1 MSMCWQEELLE
12 MMNENQDQIQQK
24 ENEVE
29 DVKLTLKSLQVKLLK
44 VEGGG
49 DQIGPGPRSQAY
61 VYFDIRNESFR

>member
-1 MSMCWQEELLE
+1 

-29 DVKLTLKSLQVKLLK
+29 GVKLTLKSLQVKLLK

-49 DQIGPGPRSQAY
+49 QIGPGPRSQAY

>member
-1 MSMCWQEELLE
+1 

-29 DVKLTLKSLQVKLLK
+29 GVKLTLKSLQVKLLK

-49 DQIGPGPRSQAY
+49 PNWPRA
-61 VYFDIRNESFR
+61 

>member
-1 MSMCWQEELLE
+1 

-29 DVKLTLKSLQVKLLK
+29 GVKLTLKSLQVKLLK

-49 DQIGPGPRSQAY
+49 ANWPRA
-61 VYFDIRNESFR
+61 